1 MAQTGSADEK
11 LIELDRYKESEIYS
25 EREKLALELAERM
38 TYTSKK
44 VTERFFRSLQ
54 REFADEELV
63 ELAAVIAHEN
73 FRSKFNTV
81 FGVQPNNLCTLPE
94 IRNKTA
100 SLQMKTLE

>member
-1 MAQTGSADEK
+1 MPYTGK
-11 LIELDRYKESEIYS
+11 R
-25 EREKLALELAERM
+25 
-38 TYTSKK
+38 
-44 VTERFFRSLQ
+44 VPERFFRLLQ
-54 REFADEELV
+54 REFADDELV

-100 SLQMKTLE
+100 SL